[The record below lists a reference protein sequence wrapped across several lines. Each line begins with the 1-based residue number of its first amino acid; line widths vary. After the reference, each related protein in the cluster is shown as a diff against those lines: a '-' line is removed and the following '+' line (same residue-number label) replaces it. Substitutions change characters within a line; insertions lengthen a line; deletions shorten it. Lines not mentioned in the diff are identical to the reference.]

1 MGEADSRP
9 KENQDYAPDRLGR
22 YKESITGLFQLRSN
36 DKVKASCRQIYR
48 KGLADKENSQR
59 EMHELRVL
67 KEQKRARWLEY
78 GVEAGGWSER
88 KAGARPQRAHRRG
101 THKWPPCPTT
111 GDFPCS
117 SMRVREAG
125 LRHECP

>member
-111 GDFPCS
+111 GDFPCG